1 MLSLPL
7 RGGVQ
12 TGSGGLIIRWR
23 IVHNLFVP
31 AGAGAVVP
39 PRGADWLIGQISS
52 REERTDPFYAE

>member
-1 MLSLPL
+1 MSMRL

-23 IVHNLFVP
+23 ILHNLFVP

-39 PRGADWLIGQISS
+39 PRGADWLIVQISS